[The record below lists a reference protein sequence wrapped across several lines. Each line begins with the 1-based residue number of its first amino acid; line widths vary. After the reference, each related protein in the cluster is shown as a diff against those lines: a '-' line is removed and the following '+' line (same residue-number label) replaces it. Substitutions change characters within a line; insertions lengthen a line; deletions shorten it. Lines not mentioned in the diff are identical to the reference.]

1 MRRERGSIVKR
12 GDSYSIVIDNYDP
25 LTGKRKRKWIA
36 VPGTK
41 RDAEKALTDY
51 LHQKD
56 TGVFVAPAK
65 ITLSDYLNK
74 WITDY
79 AKPKLAKRSYDRY
92 EDIIK
97 KYIVPELGRVQLSQ
111 LMPGQLQ
118 GLYSK
123 WLDKGLSHATIRY
136 HHAVI
141 HNALKSAVK
150 WGLLGRNVCDA
161 VEVPNKQR
169 KDMQIW
175 DEGEILKFL
184 DFAKDSKYY
193 ELFYLA
199 LFSGMRRSELLA
211 LRWADVDLLL
221 SQIHV
226 TRGLQQLK
234 DNSLVFT
241 QPKSEKSRRTI
252 ALPPSA
258 TLLLKDYRDRI
269 ALEKAV
275 KGKMLNEDDLLFTRD
290 NSKPIRPNT
299 LTYAWKILVATSGL
313 KKIRLHDARH
323 SHASLLLAQGVHP
336 KIVQERLGHAT
347 IAMTLDTYSHVAP
360 GLQEKAAAQF
370 DNLFKAKTANGRW

>member
-1 MRRERGSIVKR
+1 M
-12 GDSYSIVIDNYDP
+12 
-25 LTGKRKRKWIA
+25 
-36 VPGTK
+36 
-41 RDAEKALTDY
+41 
-51 LHQKD
+51 
-56 TGVFVAPAK
+56 
-65 ITLSDYLNK
+65 NK

-175 DEGEILKFL
+175 DESEILKFL
-184 DFAKDSKYY
+184 DYAKDSKYY
-193 ELFYLA
+193 EPFYLA

-211 LRWADVDLLL
+211 LRWVDVDLLL

-241 QPKSEKSRRTI
+241 QPKSEKSRPTI

-290 NSKPIRPNT
+290 NGKPIRPNT
-299 LTYAWKILVATSGL
+299 LTYAWKILVATCGL